1 MTTHFSLDSISFDF
15 LKEHQHM
22 HKDSKQA
29 FSATSRPQSA
39 MNFISSFLFL
49 VCIFFAS
56 QSLANTN
63 AQGIEI
69 EFLTDNNING
79 EISDITQPLDDEAIL
94 SLEPSVAIAS
104 FENNLWLRIQDGYA
118 IPDITSPYTTKF
130 ENWYASRPDYVEKMM
145 ARSQKYLFY
154 VVEEVEK
161 RGMPTEIA
169 LLPMIESA
177 YNPKAYSR
185 SHAAGIW
192 QFIPSTGKHFGLQQN
207 WWVDNRRHVT
217 AATQAA
223 LDYLQKLYDLFG
235 SWDLALAAYNAGEGT
250 VGRAI
255 AKNQKSGL
263 PTDYKSLKLPL
274 ETVQYVPKLQAI
286 KNIVTHPDRYGLNIE
301 AIPNEAYFAEIDP
314 PYQIDAKLAA
324 KLADISD
331 EEFALLNP
339 NYNRPVIATRNNSHK
354 LLLPVSAVE
363 TFESNLSNHDQSLVS
378 WSVYNAKRGEQLASI
393 AKKFDISINRL
404 REVNDLPKNNKITN
418 QFHLLVPSD
427 DSSSTNI
434 NVATLADQ
442 KSHIEQKVFKNVTH
456 TIKRGETLSSLA
468 KKYGTNTKDLM
479 VMNRLKSTKLK
490 VGQIIRVKGTRA
502 REKTKRI

>member
-1 MTTHFSLDSISFDF
+1 MYMNRKKTILLRTIAFGVINLINNSLFAVF
-15 LKEHQHM
+15 MLF
-22 HKDSKQA
+22 A
-29 FSATSRPQSA
+29 AQS
-39 MNFISSFLFL
+39 
-49 VCIFFAS
+49 V
-56 QSLANTN
+56 ANTN
-63 AQGIEI
+63 AKGVEI
-69 EFLTDNNING
+69 EFLMDNHLNE
-79 EISDITQPLDDEAIL
+79 EIADITQPINDDAIFL
-94 SLEPSVAIAS
+94 QESSVETNP
-104 FENNLWLRIQDGYA
+104 FENNLWLRIQNGYA
-118 IPDITSPYTTKF
+118 IPDVTSPYTSKF

-145 ARSQKYLFY
+145 DRSQKYLFY

-223 LDYLQKLYDLFG
+223 LDYLQKLHDLFG

-255 AKNQKSGL
+255 AKNKRSGL
-263 PTDYKSLKLPL
+263 PTDYQHLQLPL

-286 KNIVTHPDRYGLNIE
+286 KNIVTHPERYGLNIQT
-301 AIPNEAYFAEIDP
+301 IPNEAYFAEITP

-324 KLADISD
+324 KLADITD

-363 TFESNLSNHDQSLVS
+363 TFESNLSNHDQSLIS
-378 WSVYNAKRGEQLASI
+378 WRVYNAKRGEQLANI
-393 AKKFDISINRL
+393 AKKFDISINKL
-404 REVNDLPKNNKITN
+404 REVNDLPKNNKITKAL
-418 QFHLLVPSD
+418 HLLVPAD
-427 DSSSTNI
+427 ESSSADI

-442 KSHIEQKVFKNVTH
+442 KSHFEQKEIKQVTH

-490 VGQIIRVKGTRA
+490 IGQIIRVKGTRA

>member
-1 MTTHFSLDSISFDF
+1 
-15 LKEHQHM
+15 M
-22 HKDSKQA
+22 HKDNKRV
-29 FSATSRPQSA
+29 FSATPRPQNA
-39 MNFISSFLFL
+39 INLFSSFLFF

-56 QSLANTN
+56 QSFANTN
-63 AQGIEI
+63 AKGVEI
-69 EFLTDNNING
+69 EYLLDSNINE
-79 EISDITQPLDDEAIL
+79 EIAHITQPLDDDAIL
-94 SLEPSVAIAS
+94 SLEPTIAIIP
-104 FENNLWLRIQDGYA
+104 FENNIWLRIQDGYA
-118 IPDITSPYTTKF
+118 MPDITSPYTSKF

-145 ARSQKYLFY
+145 VRSQKYLFY

-223 LDYLQKLYDLFG
+223 LDYLQKLHDMFG

-263 PTDYKSLKLPL
+263 PTDYQSLTLPL

-286 KNIVTHPDRYGLNIE
+286 KNIVTHPERYGLNIE
-301 AIPNEAYFAEIDP
+301 TIPNEAYFAEIDP

-324 KLADISD
+324 KLADISH

-339 NYNRPVIATRNNSHK
+339 SYNRPVIATRNNSHK

-363 TFESNLSNHDQSLVS
+363 TFESNLSNYDQSLIS
-378 WSVYNAKRGEQLASI
+378 WKVYNAKRGEQLANI
-393 AKKFDISINRL
+393 AKKFDISISRL
-404 REVNDLPKNNKITN
+404 REVNDLPKNNNITN
-418 QFHLLVPSD
+418 PLNLLVPADESN
-427 DSSSTNI
+427 STNI

-442 KSHIEQKVFKNVTH
+442 KLHIEQKGSKQLTH

-490 VGQIIRVKGTRA
+490 VGQIIRVKGTPA

>member
-1 MTTHFSLDSISFDF
+1 MYMNHKNTISLRTIPFGAIN
-15 LKEHQHM
+15 LI
-22 HKDSKQA
+22 
-29 FSATSRPQSA
+29 
-39 MNFISSFLFL
+39 NNFLFVVFML
-49 VCIFFAS
+49 FTM

-63 AQGIEI
+63 AKGVEI
-69 EFLTDNNING
+69 EFLMDNHLNE
-79 EISDITQPLDDEAIL
+79 EIADITQPINDDAIFL
-94 SLEPSVAIAS
+94 QESSVETNP
-104 FENNLWLRIQDGYA
+104 FENNLWLRIQNGYA
-118 IPDITSPYTTKF
+118 IPDVTSPYTSKF

-145 ARSQKYLFY
+145 DRSQKYLFY

-223 LDYLQKLYDLFG
+223 LDYLQKLHDLFG

-255 AKNQKSGL
+255 AKNQRSGL
-263 PTDYKSLKLPL
+263 PTDYQHLQLPL

-286 KNIVTHPDRYGLNIE
+286 KNIVTQPERYGLNIQI
-301 AIPNEAYFAEIDP
+301 IPNEAYFAEINP

-324 KLADISD
+324 RLADISH

-363 TFESNLSNHDQSLVS
+363 TFESNLNNYDQSLIS
-378 WSVYNAKRGEQLASI
+378 WKVYNAKRGEQLANI
-393 AKKFDISINRL
+393 AKKFDISISKL
-404 REVNDLPKNNKITN
+404 REINDLPKNNKITKPL
-418 QFHLLVPSD
+418 HLLVPTD
-427 DSSSTNI
+427 ESSSADI

-442 KSHIEQKVFKNVTH
+442 KSHIEQKDIKQVTH

-490 VGQIIRVKGTRA
+490 IGQIIRVKGTRT

>member
-1 MTTHFSLDSISFDF
+1 MKMDRKQVISVVS
-15 LKEHQHM
+15 
-22 HKDSKQA
+22 KDIA
-29 FSATSRPQSA
+29 A
-39 MNFISSFLFL
+39 NSFFNIIVLL

-56 QSLANTN
+56 QSHANTN
-63 AQGIEI
+63 AKGIEI
-69 EFLTDNNING
+69 EFLIDNNINQ
-79 EISDITQPLDDEAIL
+79 EIAQPIDQSIL
-94 SLEPSVAIAS
+94 ALESTLGTAP
-104 FENNLWLRIQDGYA
+104 FDNNLWLRIQQGYGM
-118 IPDITSPYTTKF
+118 PDITSLYTNKF
-130 ENWYASRPDYVEKMM
+130 ESWYVSRPDYVEKMM
-145 ARSQKYLFY
+145 ERSQKYLFY

-235 SWDLALAAYNAGEGT
+235 SWDLALAAYNSGEGT

-263 PTDYKSLKLPL
+263 PTDYQSLTLPL
-274 ETVQYVPKLQAI
+274 ETVEYVPKLQAI
-286 KNIVTHPDRYGLNIE
+286 KNIVTHPERYGLSIKS
-301 AIPNEAYFAEIDP
+301 IPNEAYFAEITP

-324 KLADISD
+324 KLAEISH

-339 NYNRPVIATRNNSHK
+339 NYNRPVIATRNNAHK
-354 LLLPVSAVE
+354 LLLPVSAVD
-363 TFESNLSNHDQSLVS
+363 TFETNLNNYDQSLVS
-378 WSVYNAKRGEQLASI
+378 WKVYNAKRGEQLATI
-393 AKKFDISINRL
+393 AKKFDISISRL
-404 REVNDLPKNNKITN
+404 REVNDLPKNNKIVN
-418 QFHLLVPSD
+418 PLHLLVPSD
-427 DSSSTNI
+427 ESNSTDI
-434 NVATLADQ
+434 NVAKLADQ
-442 KSHIEQKVFKNVTH
+442 KLHIEQKEFKQVTH
-456 TIKRGETLSSLA
+456 KIKRGETLSSLA
-468 KKYGTNTKDLM
+468 EKYGTNTKNLM

-490 VGQIIRVKGTRA
+490 VGQIIKVKGTQA

>member
-1 MTTHFSLDSISFDF
+1 MYMDNKRAVSASLRALDAINFYSI
-15 LKEHQHM
+15 L
-22 HKDSKQA
+22 
-29 FSATSRPQSA
+29 
-39 MNFISSFLFL
+39 LFL
-49 VCIFFAS
+49 LCVFFAS

-63 AQGIEI
+63 AKGIEI
-69 EFLTDNNING
+69 EFVLD
-79 EISDITQPLDDEAIL
+79 EITNDEIVGLTQPIQNEANL
-94 SLEPSVAIAS
+94 SLEPSLVIAP
-104 FENNLWLRIQDGYA
+104 FDNNLWLRIQHGYA
-118 IPDITSPYTTKF
+118 LPNITSPYTNKF

-192 QFIPSTGKHFGLQQN
+192 QFVPATGKHFGLQQN

-223 LDYLQKLYDLFG
+223 LDYLQKLHGMFG

-255 AKNQKSGL
+255 IKNQKSGL
-263 PTDYKSLKLPL
+263 PTDYQSLKLPL

-286 KNIVTHPDRYGLNIE
+286 KNIVTHPERYGLNIDS
-301 AIPNEAYFAEIDP
+301 IPNEAYFAEIDP

-324 KLADISD
+324 KLADITD

-339 NYNRPVIATRNNSHK
+339 NYNRPVIATKNNSHK

-363 TFESNLSNHDQSLVS
+363 TFESNLSNHDQSLIS
-378 WSVYNAKRGEQLASI
+378 WRVYNAKRGEQLANI

-404 REVNDLPKNNKITN
+404 REVNDLPKNNKITKPFN
-418 QFHLLVPSD
+418 LLVPTDESN
-427 DSSSTNI
+427 STDI

-442 KSHIEQKVFKNVTH
+442 KSHIEHKDFKHVTH